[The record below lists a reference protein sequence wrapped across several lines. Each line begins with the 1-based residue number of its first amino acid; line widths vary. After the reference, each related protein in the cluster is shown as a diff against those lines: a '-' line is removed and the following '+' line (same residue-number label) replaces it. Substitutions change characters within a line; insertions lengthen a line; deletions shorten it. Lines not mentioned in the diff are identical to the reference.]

1 MSPYRDPRAPGGR
14 AKRPS
19 RKQRSSLGSQGSSK
33 TTARQR
39 GAGSGQTS
47 DAHVSDGVRLQK
59 ILAEAGLGSRRACE
73 QLILDGRVE
82 VDDMIVT
89 ELGTRIDPEKQ
100 TVYVDTVR
108 ISTNRSKVYLVLNKP
123 AGIVSTM
130 KDPEGRPCL
139 ADFVRDREERLF
151 HVGRLDTETEGL
163 IMLTNDGELSN
174 RLAHPRWEI
183 QKTYLAKVRGQLAR
197 DVGARLKA
205 GIDLDDG
212 FVKVDQFRLIDSS
225 PGHSVVELVLHSGRN
240 RIVRRLLKE
249 VGHPVERL
257 VRTKF
262 GPIEMGEQRQGKI
275 RPLRSDEIG
284 ALFEAVGL

>member
-14 AKRPS
+14 QNRPT
-19 RKQRSSLGSQGSSK
+19 RKQRASTGSKSTTRAKSSQG
-33 TTARQR
+33 A
-39 GAGSGQTS
+39 TS

-82 VDDMIVT
+82 VDGSLVT
-89 ELGTRIDPEKQ
+89 ELGTRIDPETQ
-100 TVYVDTVR
+100 SVYVDAMR
-108 ISTNRSKVYLVLNKP
+108 ISTQTAKVYLVLNKP
-123 AGIVSTM
+123 AGVVSTM
-130 KDPEGRPCL
+130 DDPDGRPCL
-139 ADFVRDREERLF
+139 AHYVNNRTERLF

-163 IMLTNDGELSN
+163 ILLTNDGELSN
-174 RLAHPRWEI
+174 RLAHPRYEI
-183 QKTYLAKVRGQLAR
+183 PKTYLAQVKGQLAK
-197 DVGARLKA
+197 DVGSRLKA

-212 FVKVDQFRLIDSS
+212 FVKVDQFKLVDST
-225 PGHSVVELVLHSGRN
+225 PGKSVVELTLHSGRN
-240 RIVRRLLKE
+240 RVVRRLLKE

-262 GPIEMGEQRQGKI
+262 GPITLDEQRQGKI

-284 ALFEAVGL
+284 ELFEAVGL

>member
-1 MSPYRDPRAPGGR
+1 M
-14 AKRPS
+14 
-19 RKQRSSLGSQGSSK
+19 
-33 TTARQR
+33 
-39 GAGSGQTS
+39 
-47 DAHVSDGVRLQK
+47 SDGVRLQK

-89 ELGTRIDPEKQ
+89 ELGTRVDPEKQ

-123 AGIVSTM
+123 AGVVSTM
-130 KDPEGRPCL
+130 KDPDGRPCL
-139 ADFVRDREERLF
+139 ADYVRDREERLF

-205 GIDLDDG
+205 GFDLEDG
-212 FVKVDQFRLIDSS
+212 FVKVDEFRLVDSS
-225 PGHSVVELVLHSGRN
+225 PGYSVVELVLHSGRN

>member
-14 AKRPS
+14 QNRPT
-19 RKQRSSLGSQGSSK
+19 RKQRASTGSKSTTRAKSSQG
-33 TTARQR
+33 A
-39 GAGSGQTS
+39 AS

-82 VDDMIVT
+82 VDGSLVT
-89 ELGTRIDPEKQ
+89 ELGTRIDPESQ
-100 TVYVDTVR
+100 SVYVDAMR
-108 ISTNRSKVYLVLNKP
+108 ISTQTAKVYLVLNKP
-123 AGIVSTM
+123 AGVVSTM
-130 KDPEGRPCL
+130 DDPDGRPCL
-139 ADFVRDREERLF
+139 AHYVNNRTERLF

-163 IMLTNDGELSN
+163 ILLTNDGELSN
-174 RLAHPRWEI
+174 RLAHPRYEI
-183 QKTYLAKVRGQLAR
+183 PKTYLAQVKGQLAK
-197 DVGARLKA
+197 DVGSRLKA

-212 FVKVDQFRLIDSS
+212 FVKVDQFKLVDST
-225 PGHSVVELVLHSGRN
+225 PGKSVVELTLHSGRN
-240 RIVRRLLKE
+240 RVVRRLLKE

-262 GPIEMGEQRQGKI
+262 GPITLDEQRQGKI

-284 ALFEAVGL
+284 ELFEAVGL

>member
-14 AKRPS
+14 QNRPT
-19 RKQRSSLGSQGSSK
+19 RKQRASTGSKSTTRAKSSQG
-33 TTARQR
+33 A
-39 GAGSGQTS
+39 AS

-82 VDDMIVT
+82 VDGSLVT
-89 ELGTRIDPEKQ
+89 ELGTRIDPETQ
-100 TVYVDTVR
+100 SVYVDAMR
-108 ISTNRSKVYLVLNKP
+108 ISTQTAKVYLVLNKP
-123 AGIVSTM
+123 AGVVSTM
-130 KDPEGRPCL
+130 DDPDGRPCL
-139 ADFVRDREERLF
+139 AHYVNNRTERLF

-163 IMLTNDGELSN
+163 ILLTNDGELSN
-174 RLAHPRWEI
+174 RLAHPRYEI
-183 QKTYLAKVRGQLAR
+183 PKTYLAQVKGQLAK
-197 DVGARLKA
+197 DVGSRLKA

-212 FVKVDQFRLIDSS
+212 FVKVDQFKLVDST
-225 PGHSVVELVLHSGRN
+225 PGKSVVELTLHSGRN
-240 RIVRRLLKE
+240 RVVRRLLKE

-262 GPIEMGEQRQGKI
+262 GPITLDEQRQGKI

-284 ALFEAVGL
+284 ELFEAVGL